1 MLDLCTN
8 LSNVDGLQQRNQE
21 RNSQR
26 RYLEWSLEQPDR
38 NGIPADRVQWLKG
51 IINQSV
57 GPAEDMNMEARMR
70 AFYYMLACARTVS
83 SQPEIEWPDDLGK
96 YEMQMHNW
104 LLQQPCGFFEDPNFK
119 LIGMSL
125 AL

>member
-1 MLDLCTN
+1 
-8 LSNVDGLQQRNQE
+8 
-21 RNSQR
+21 
-26 RYLEWSLEQPDR
+26 
-38 NGIPADRVQWLKG
+38 
-51 IINQSV
+51 
-57 GPAEDMNMEARMR
+57 MR